1 MARINR
7 VFLRGAI
14 LKPPQ
19 VAKDGDQFIYAR
31 VYVSVVRSSRAA
43 GSRDDLVCDVPLVM
57 TRETKCIKEI
67 ESWEVNDIVS
77 IKGVL
82 ASRRVKKSSF
92 CKSCGIKVQVPG
104 VIMYIA
110 PVFCEKICHL
120 ESESE
125 CMDYLDKHRDVS
137 NQMQAFGT
145 LCREPSKHRDKT
157 GPAYAQYQLALNRSF
172 RIKSDPPDLR
182 ADYPWVKSYGDNA
195 RRDLQGL
202 HVGSEIFTDCFLQ
215 VRKIKRRAVCGQ
227 QYDENGKALF
237 APDGTPVMITDENGR
252 LSGCGEATEWDEQAV
267 EMVPYETEYI
277 SGYSGAG
284 SDGIGSLPLQSF
296 TYMLGAVI
304 KPPLVVKSGDRYVY
318 AMVYITVARS
328 EREVGDR
335 RRYMKCDDP
344 VMITRDPML
353 IREIE
358 T

>member
-31 VYVSVVRSSRAA
+31 VYVSVVRSSRAE

-82 ASRRVKKSSF
+82 ASRRIKKSSF

-137 NQMQAFGT
+137 T
-145 LCREPSKHRDKT
+145 RC
-157 GPAYAQYQLALNRSF
+157 
-172 RIKSDPPDLR
+172 
-182 ADYPWVKSYGDNA
+182 W
-195 RRDLQGL
+195 
-202 HVGSEIFTDCFLQ
+202 
-215 VRKIKRRAVCGQ
+215 
-227 QYDENGKALF
+227 
-237 APDGTPVMITDENGR
+237 
-252 LSGCGEATEWDEQAV
+252 LSGPSAVSRPNTGTRPAPPTPSTSLHLTAVSASSPILPTSGLIIPGSNPMEIMHGGICKAFMWDQ
-267 EMVPYETEYI
+267 
-277 SGYSGAG
+277 
-284 SDGIGSLPLQSF
+284 
-296 TYMLGAVI
+296 
-304 KPPLVVKSGDRYVY
+304 KSSRT
-318 AMVYITVARS
+318 AFCR
-328 EREVGDR
+328 
-335 RRYMKCDDP
+335 
-344 VMITRDPML
+344 
-353 IREIE
+353 
-358 T
+358 

>member
-1 MARINR
+1 M
-7 VFLRGAI
+7 
-14 LKPPQ
+14 
-19 VAKDGDQFIYAR
+19 IYAR
-31 VYVSVVRSSRAA
+31 VYVSVVRSSRAE

-137 NQMQAFGT
+137 NQMLAFGT

-172 RIKSDPPDLR
+172 RIKSDPSAGKKDQTPCGMR
-182 ADYPWVKSYGDNA
+182 P
-195 RRDLQGL
+195 
-202 HVGSEIFTDCFLQ
+202 
-215 VRKIKRRAVCGQ
+215 AV
-227 QYDENGKALF
+227 
-237 APDGTPVMITDENGR
+237 
-252 LSGCGEATEWDEQAV
+252 
-267 EMVPYETEYI
+267 
-277 SGYSGAG
+277 
-284 SDGIGSLPLQSF
+284 
-296 TYMLGAVI
+296 
-304 KPPLVVKSGDRYVY
+304 
-318 AMVYITVARS
+318 
-328 EREVGDR
+328 
-335 RRYMKCDDP
+335 
-344 VMITRDPML
+344 
-353 IREIE
+353 
-358 T
+358 